1 MQMSLARRSRAA
13 DADQSAEVCRQA
25 LDKHLWS
32 RAVCLCKRATSG
44 ADRKTRTLQARGRK
58 HGTPTHSQYEWPVL
72 SRLYRSLHAAP
83 HKGWRR
89 KFDDPI
95 ELPDGR
101 KLGVAIVGGPIV
113 A

>member
-1 MQMSLARRSRAA
+1 VACPFETISKLACSAA
-13 DADQSAEVCRQA
+13 QG
-25 LDKHLWS
+25 L
-32 RAVCLCKRATSG
+32 
-44 ADRKTRTLQARGRK
+44 
-58 HGTPTHSQYEWPVL
+58 
-72 SRLYRSLHAAP
+72 
-83 HKGWRR
+83 RR

>member
-1 MQMSLARRSRAA
+1 
-13 DADQSAEVCRQA
+13 
-25 LDKHLWS
+25 
-32 RAVCLCKRATSG
+32 
-44 ADRKTRTLQARGRK
+44 
-58 HGTPTHSQYEWPVL
+58 
-72 SRLYRSLHAAP
+72 LHAAP